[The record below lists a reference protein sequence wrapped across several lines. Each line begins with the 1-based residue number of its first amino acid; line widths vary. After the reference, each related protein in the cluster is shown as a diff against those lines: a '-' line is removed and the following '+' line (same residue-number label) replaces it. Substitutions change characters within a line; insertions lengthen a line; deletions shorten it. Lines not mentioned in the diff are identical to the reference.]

1 MKRVLIILGILFA
14 ILNEVQAQTNYST
27 VPSTHLIGDSKIDS
41 ILNMYPNK
49 EYLIYLPSDQIT
61 DICSILILN
70 TDKCE
75 KYWGFRNDSLIFKGR
90 INSTKIFKYS
100 NYRETGVTKY
110 ENPPLKF
117 IAPLMCQET
126 DIETIIFKN
135 NKLFFYFE
143 YGNTFYH
150 RKNEKK
156 IQYRKKWLEI
166 IRKELK
172 NILIKNEE

>member
-1 MKRVLIILGILFA
+1 MKRVLIILGILFS

-70 TDKCE
+70 NDKCE
-75 KYWGFRNDSLIFKGR
+75 KYWGFRNDSLIFKGH

-117 IAPLMCQET
+117 IAPLMCQES

-135 NKLFFYFE
+135 NRLFFILNMGILFITE
-143 YGNTFYH
+143 RMK
-150 RKNEKK
+150 RKFN
-156 IQYRKKWLEI
+156 IA
-166 IRKELK
+166 K
-172 NILIKNEE
+172 NGLRLYVRS